1 VQRWQSTV
9 EATARPALRLGE
21 IYFLQHDYDG
31 AASAFGTAAQRAR
44 LVHWND
50 DLSVDQAD
58 LDRRAA
64 LLAAG
69 RSDEGVAVLRPLVAA
84 GTTGF
89 AQQNATA
96 NGYDEGAVSF
106 AAVAYF
112 ASEQLADH
120 ERETGA
126 LHAAIDD
133 YTSALAWMA
142 PDETQPEPDENGPE
156 VAPQSPAVLESG
168 TAVRPE
174 VLYNNEALAYLGL
187 GKTALATAA
196 VGKALPSDLADPA
209 FLMTAGFIAD
219 RAGKVSAAARYDRAA
234 LQSDP
239 GAFPAANDRA
249 VELAR
254 RHDYPGANCGR
265 RSARTAVTHLP
276 GSTSASSMLHTPLLQ
291 SLAVAALIMA
301 VSTLLPIGPLDGAHV
316 AKKGVLASA
325 GIVGGALLVGLGIA

>member
-112 ASEQLADH
+112 ASEPLADH

-156 VAPQSPAVLESG
+156 VAPQSPAVLES
-168 TAVRPE
+168 APPYVRKCSTTMKRWPI
-174 VLYNNEALAYLGL
+174 
-187 GKTALATAA
+187 
-196 VGKALPSDLADPA
+196 SD
-209 FLMTAGFIAD
+209 
-219 RAGKVSAAARYDRAA
+219 
-234 LQSDP
+234 
-239 GAFPAANDRA
+239 
-249 VELAR
+249 
-254 RHDYPGANCGR
+254 
-265 RSARTAVTHLP
+265 SARPPWPPRRWARHC
-276 GSTSASSMLHTPLLQ
+276 
-291 SLAVAALIMA
+291 
-301 VSTLLPIGPLDGAHV
+301 LPIRPIPR
-316 AKKGVLASA
+316 S
-325 GIVGGALLVGLGIA
+325 